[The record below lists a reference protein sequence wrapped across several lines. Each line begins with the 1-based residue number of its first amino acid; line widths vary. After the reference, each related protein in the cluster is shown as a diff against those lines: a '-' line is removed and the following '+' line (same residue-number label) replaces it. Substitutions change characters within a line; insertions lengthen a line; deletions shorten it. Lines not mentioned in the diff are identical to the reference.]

1 MNTLSLNGEWS
12 LRYHMEDGVM
22 PETPDELSALSWPQ
36 ISAQVPGNVELDL
49 VRAGLEEDPFYA
61 ENIYAFRKY
70 EFYQWWF
77 ERTFDAPE
85 DTGSRW
91 ILRFDG
97 LNTFADIFLNGERVG
112 SCDNMLV
119 EHEFDVTDALNYGE
133 ENTLTVRIRSAVNES
148 RKMDVPVSV
157 TGNDGEDGYAL
168 VRMPPSCFGWD
179 IMPRFLSAGMWRGV
193 SLIERSETR
202 LTQTYYVTRRI
213 NSDGSAEL
221 MCRFRY
227 ETNALTLDDFAVRLT
242 GSCGDSAFE
251 VEKPALFVSGT
262 LSVNI
267 PHAKLWWPRN
277 YGEQNLYSVK
287 LELLHEGQVVDCL
300 EETIGLRTIVVDQVM
315 KPGDEGEFKVIV
327 NDTPVML
334 MGSNWVPM
342 DAMHSRDAERVPAAL
357 ALFQDAGC
365 NVVRCWG
372 GNVYEDHEFFDL
384 CDRYGILVWQDF
396 AMACCTYP
404 DVPGLIGALEKEA
417 TKVVRKLRNHPS
429 ILLWAGDN
437 ECDEAFVGQKTACA
451 TSRYNPL
458 TREVLPRVV
467 RLNDPSRMFLPSSPY
482 IPEGIKRYLVPE
494 QHNWG
499 ARAYFKDDFYK
510 QTTAHF
516 ISECGYHGCP
526 SVASLKKFIPE
537 DMLTPWLGSSVWD
550 THNTDYLPH
559 GPRHYNRIGLMDD
572 QVRILFG
579 SVPQDL
585 EQFSLLS
592 QISQAEAKKFF
603 VERTRVKKWRRTG
616 IIWWNMIDGWP
627 QISDAVVDYY
637 YDKKL
642 AYYYIKRAQQDVC
655 LILDE
660 HVDWGHDVYLCNDG
674 SWSGRVEY
682 SIVDG
687 ESGEVLLSGACDSAA
702 NQTVRVG
709 NLRVLPG
716 EQKLLLLKWTRDGKT
731 FGNHY
736 ITGFPPYNPGRMILW
751 QEIIARTV
759 GGDQDSN
766 R

>member
-1 MNTLSLNGEWS
+1 MNTLSLNGEWT
-12 LRYHMEDGVM
+12 LRYHLEDGLM
-22 PETPDELSALSWPQ
+22 PETPAELGSLSWPQ

-77 ERTFDAPE
+77 ERAFDAPE

-133 ENTLTVRIRSAVNES
+133 ENTLTVRIRSAVNEA

-168 VRMPPSCFGWD
+168 VRMPPSSFGWD

-202 LTQTYYVTRRI
+202 LTQTYYVTRAI
-213 NSDGSAEL
+213 HGDGSADL
-221 MCRFRY
+221 LCRFRY
-227 ETNALTLDDFAVRLT
+227 ETDAVTLDDFAVRLT
-242 GSCGDSAFE
+242 GSCGDSVFE
-251 VEKPALFVSGT
+251 AEKPALFVSGA
-262 LSVNI
+262 LGVRI
-267 PHAKLWWPRN
+267 PDARLWWPRS

-287 LELLHEGQVVDCL
+287 LELLREGQVVDCL

-327 NDTPVML
+327 NDTPVVL

-404 DVPGLIGALEKEA
+404 DVPGLIDALEKEA

-510 QTTAHF
+510 HSTAHF

-559 GPRHYNRIGLMDD
+559 GARHYNRIGLMDD

-603 VERTRVKKWRRTG
+603 IERTRVKKWRRTG
-616 IIWWNMIDGWP
+616 VIWWNMIDGWP

-637 YDKKL
+637 YDRKL

-660 HVDWGHDVYLCNDG
+660 QVDWGHDVYLCNDG
-674 SWSGRVEY
+674 CWSGRVEY
-682 SIVDG
+682 SITDG
-687 ESGEVLLSGACDSAA
+687 ESGETLLCGACDSAA
-702 NQTVRVG
+702 NHTVRVG

-716 EQKLLLLKWTRDGKT
+716 EQRLFLLRWTRDGKT
-731 FGNHY
+731 FGNHN
-736 ITGFPPYNPGRMILW
+736 ITGFPPYSPGRMILW
-751 QEIIARTV
+751 QEIIARTL
-759 GGDQDSN
+759 GN
-766 R
+766 N

>member
-1 MNTLSLNGEWS
+1 MNTLSLNGEWT
-12 LRYHMEDGVM
+12 LRYHLEDGLM
-22 PETPDELSALSWPQ
+22 PETPAELGSLSWPQ

-77 ERTFDAPE
+77 ERAFDAPE

-133 ENTLTVRIRSAVNES
+133 ENTLTVRIRSAVNEA

-168 VRMPPSCFGWD
+168 VRMPPSSFGWD

-202 LTQTYYVTRRI
+202 LTQTYYVTRAI
-213 NSDGSAEL
+213 HGDGSADL
-221 MCRFRY
+221 LCRFRY
-227 ETNALTLDDFAVRLT
+227 ETDAVTLDDFAVRLT
-242 GSCGDSAFE
+242 GSCGDSVFE
-251 VEKPALFVSGT
+251 AEKPALFVSGA
-262 LSVNI
+262 LGVRI
-267 PHAKLWWPRN
+267 PDARLWWPRS

-287 LELLHEGQVVDCL
+287 LELLREGQVVDCL
-300 EETIGLRTIVVDQVM
+300 EETIGLRTIAVDQVM

-404 DVPGLIGALEKEA
+404 DVPGLIDALEKEA

-510 QTTAHF
+510 HSTAHF

-559 GPRHYNRIGLMDD
+559 GARHYNRIGLMDD

-579 SVPQDL
+579 NVPQDL

-603 VERTRVKKWRRTG
+603 IERTRVKKWRRTG
-616 IIWWNMIDGWP
+616 VIWWNMIDGWP

-660 HVDWGHDVYLCNDG
+660 QVDWGHDVYLCNDG
-674 SWSGRVEY
+674 CWSGRVEY
-682 SIVDG
+682 SITDG
-687 ESGEVLLSGACDSAA
+687 ESGETLLCGACDSAA

-716 EQKLLLLKWTRDGKT
+716 EQRLFLLRWTRDGKT

-736 ITGFPPYNPGRMILW
+736 ITGFPPYSPGRMILW
-751 QEIIARTV
+751 QEIIARTL
-759 GGDQDSN
+759 GN
-766 R
+766 N

>member
-1 MNTLSLNGEWS
+1 MNTLSLNGEWT
-12 LRYHMEDGVM
+12 LRYHLEDGLM
-22 PETPDELSALSWPQ
+22 PETPAELGSLSWPQ

-77 ERTFDAPE
+77 ERAFDAPE

-112 SCDNMLV
+112 SCGNMLV

-133 ENTLTVRIRSAVNES
+133 ENTLTVRIRSAVNEA

-168 VRMPPSCFGWD
+168 VRMPPSSFGWD

-202 LTQTYYVTRRI
+202 LTQTYYVTRAI
-213 NSDGSAEL
+213 HGDGSADL
-221 MCRFRY
+221 LCRFRY
-227 ETNALTLDDFAVRLT
+227 ETDAVTLDDFAVRLT
-242 GSCGDSAFE
+242 GSCGDSVFE
-251 VEKPALFVSGT
+251 AEKPALFVSGA
-262 LSVNI
+262 LGVRI
-267 PHAKLWWPRN
+267 PDARLWWPRS

-287 LELLHEGQVVDCL
+287 LELLREGQVVDCL

-404 DVPGLIGALEKEA
+404 DVPGLIDALEKEA

-437 ECDEAFVGQKTACA
+437 ECDEMFVGQKTACA

-510 QTTAHF
+510 HTTAHF

-603 VERTRVKKWRRTG
+603 IERTRVKKWLRTG
-616 IIWWNMIDGWP
+616 VIWWNMIDGWP

-637 YDKKL
+637 YDRKL

-660 HVDWGHDVYLCNDG
+660 QVDWGHDVYLCNDG
-674 SWSGRVEY
+674 CWSGRVEY
-682 SIVDG
+682 SITDG
-687 ESGEVLLSGACDSAA
+687 ESGETLLCGACDSAA

-751 QEIIARTV
+751 QEIIARTL
-759 GGDQDSN
+759 GND
-766 R
+766 

>member
-1 MNTLSLNGEWS
+1 
-12 LRYHMEDGVM
+12 
-22 PETPDELSALSWPQ
+22 
-36 ISAQVPGNVELDL
+36 
-49 VRAGLEEDPFYA
+49 
-61 ENIYAFRKY
+61 
-70 EFYQWWF
+70 
-77 ERTFDAPE
+77 
-85 DTGSRW
+85 
-91 ILRFDG
+91 
-97 LNTFADIFLNGERVG
+97 
-112 SCDNMLV
+112 
-119 EHEFDVTDALNYGE
+119 
-133 ENTLTVRIRSAVNES
+133 
-148 RKMDVPVSV
+148 
-157 TGNDGEDGYAL
+157 
-168 VRMPPSCFGWD
+168 
-179 IMPRFLSAGMWRGV
+179 
-193 SLIERSETR
+193 
-202 LTQTYYVTRRI
+202 
-213 NSDGSAEL
+213 
-221 MCRFRY
+221 
-227 ETNALTLDDFAVRLT
+227 
-242 GSCGDSAFE
+242 
-251 VEKPALFVSGT
+251 
-262 LSVNI
+262 
-267 PHAKLWWPRN
+267 
-277 YGEQNLYSVK
+277 
-287 LELLHEGQVVDCL
+287 
-300 EETIGLRTIVVDQVM
+300 
-315 KPGDEGEFKVIV
+315 
-327 NDTPVML
+327 
-334 MGSNWVPM
+334 
-342 DAMHSRDAERVPAAL
+342 
-357 ALFQDAGC
+357 
-365 NVVRCWG
+365 
-372 GNVYEDHEFFDL
+372 
-384 CDRYGILVWQDF
+384 
-396 AMACCTYP
+396 MACCTYP
-404 DVPGLIGALEKEA
+404 DVPGLIDALEKEA

-510 QTTAHF
+510 HSTAHF

-559 GPRHYNRIGLMDD
+559 GARHYNRIGLMDD

-592 QISQAEAKKFF
+592 QIFQAEAKKFF
-603 VERTRVKKWRRTG
+603 IERTRVKKWRRTG

-674 SWSGRVEY
+674 SWSGHVEY

-687 ESGEVLLSGACDSAA
+687 ESGEVLLSGACDSEA

-751 QEIIARTV
+751 QEIIARTLC
-759 GGDQDSN
+759 N
-766 R
+766 N